1 MNNVRTRFIANR
13 ELWDTIRE
21 RIRVTKG
28 VRAAVAYFGRNGAKL
43 LPLKN
48 GDSIVVDMSL
58 GAVRQGVTDPRAVRT
73 LRRRGVAVFSRPSLH
88 AKFVLADRT
97 FIARPANAPRNST
110 NTLDEP
116 GIIPSNH

>member
-1 MNNVRTRFIANR
+1 MKS
-13 ELWDTIRE
+13 TITLPRA
-21 RIRVTKG
+21 RAFS
-28 VRAAVAYFGRNGAKL
+28 AAVAYFGRNGAKL

-88 AKFVLADRT
+88 AKFVIAGRT
-97 FIARPANAPRNST
+97 LIASSANASRNS
-110 NTLDEP
+110 NEILD
-116 GIIPSNH
+116 